1 MKSIKYVGPH
11 DAVEVEVA
19 PQRWALVNH
28 GQVVEV
34 GDTLAVALLDQPDN
48 WKSVTKKAAKADPVE
63 G

>member
-1 MKSIKYVGPH
+1 VKSLKYVGPH

-19 PQRWALVNH
+19 PQKWSLVTN

-34 GDTLAVALLDQPDN
+34 GDTLAAALLDQPDN
-48 WKSVTKKAAKADPVE
+48 WKSVTKKAAKPDPTE